1 MPLNLAHE
9 QDTPLDLIPIVN
21 GLRVARERSLM
32 ARRQELGPPK
42 LPSRTTLKEIVDGL
56 ATALY
61 PNRLGSGDITEEGID
76 YFVGNALDGA
86 LRLLLSQILRE
97 LRFRLEQKEKT
108 PIEHHVLLNQAYALI
123 RAFAQT
129 LPTIRE
135 HLDSDLQAA
144 FDGDPA
150 AHSVDEVLVC
160 YPGIAAMI
168 NHRLAHQF
176 YRLELPL
183 IARIIAEIAH
193 SATGID
199 IHPGAKIGKS
209 FFIDHGTGVVIGET
223 TIIGERVRLYQAV
236 TLGAKRFPTDENG
249 VLIKGNDRH
258 PILEDDVVVYAGATI
273 LGRITIGKGSTIGG
287 NVWVTRSVP
296 PNSNITQAAP
306 RQDFFEHGAGI

>member
-1 MPLNLAHE
+1 
-9 QDTPLDLIPIVN
+9 V
-21 GLRVARERSLM
+21 
-32 ARRQELGPPK
+32 
-42 LPSRTTLKEIVDGL
+42 GL

-61 PNRLGSGDITEEGID
+61 PNRLGSGDVTEEGID

>member
-1 MPLNLAHE
+1 MSLSISSTANVELQH
-9 QDTPLDLIPIVN
+9 IVER
-21 GLRVARERSLM
+21 LRDARQRSLVARRK
-32 ARRQELGPPK
+32 ELGPPK
-42 LPSRTTLKEIVDGL
+42 LPARRALKEIIDGL

-61 PNRLGSGDITEEGID
+61 PNRLGSGDLTDDGID
-76 YFVGNALDGA
+76 FFVGHALDSS
-86 LRLLLSQILRE
+86 LRLLFNQIIRE
-97 LRFRLEQKEKT
+97 LRFRAEQRGDGSATREDL
-108 PIEHHVLLNQAYALI
+108 HHE
-123 RAFAQT
+123 AQT
-129 LPTIRE
+129 FINRFAEALPRIRDL
-135 HLDSDLQAA
+135 LDSDLQAA

-160 YPGIAAMI
+160 YPGIAAVI
-168 NHRLAHQF
+168 NHRLAH
-176 YRLELPL
+176 ELHQLGLTL
-183 IARIIAEIAH
+183 ISRIIAEIAH

-199 IHPGAKIGKS
+199 IHPGARIGKS

-223 TIIGERVRLYQAV
+223 AIIGERVRLYQAV

-287 NVWVTRSVP
+287 NLWVTRSVP

-306 RQDFFEHGAGI
+306 KQELFEHGAGI